1 MFESLIKHLPAI
13 ENAEGF
19 GNWVVDRESKGT
31 MDDPITMPYVNYG
44 TTVADVEQAI
54 YDFVDEHPEY
64 ELTHY
69 HDILERNGLEWD
81 SQAMSGADVSEL
93 DGQAVMALLLGAVS
107 QPQPALRGRPLT
119 AQLYSAGALP
129 EEEHVREPYRA
140 HTRARL
146 RLRVRHGSWTT
157 STRGR
162 RTTRSTSPM

>member
-1 MFESLIKHLPAI
+1 MFESLTKHLPAI

-31 MDDPITMPYVNYG
+31 MNDPIKMPYVNYR

-69 HDILERNGLEWD
+69 HDILERNGLEWS

-93 DGQAVMALLLGAVS
+93 DGQAVMALLLGAVR
-107 QPQPALRGRPLT
+107 AERFCD
-119 AQLYSAGALP
+119 GALLGFF
-129 EEEHVREPYRA
+129 EDGSMRRWL
-140 HTRARL
+140 L
-146 RLRVRHGSWTT
+146 RLKGIDGRDGNEVRHE
-157 STRGR
+157 
-162 RTTRSTSPM
+162 

>member
-1 MFESLIKHLPAI
+1 MFESLTKHLPAI

-31 MDDPITMPYVNYG
+31 MDDPIEMPYVNYG

-69 HDILERNGLEWD
+69 RDILERNGLEWG

-93 DGQAVMALLLGAVS
+93 DGQAVMALLLGAVR
-107 QPQPALRGRPLT
+107 AERFCD
-119 AQLYSAGALP
+119 GALLGFF
-129 EEEHVREPYRA
+129 EDGSMRRWL
-140 HTRARL
+140 L
-146 RLRVRHGSWTT
+146 RLKGIDGRDGNEVRYEY
-157 STRGR
+157 R
-162 RTTRSTSPM
+162 

>member
-1 MFESLIKHLPAI
+1 MFESLAKHLPAI

-31 MDDPITMPYVNYG
+31 MDDPIKMPYVNYR

-69 HDILERNGLEWD
+69 RDILERNGLEWG

-93 DGQAVMALLLGAVS
+93 DGQAVMALLLGAVR
-107 QPQPALRGRPLT
+107 AERFCD
-119 AQLYSAGALP
+119 GALLGFFGDGSM
-129 EEEHVREPYRA
+129 RRWL
-140 HTRARL
+140 L
-146 RLRVRHGSWTT
+146 RLKEIDGRDGNEVRHE
-157 STRGR
+157 
-162 RTTRSTSPM
+162 

>member
-1 MFESLIKHLPAI
+1 MFESLTKHLPAI

-31 MDDPITMPYVNYG
+31 MDDPIEMPYVNYG

-69 HDILERNGLEWD
+69 RDILERNGLEWG

-93 DGQAVMALLLGAVS
+93 DGRAVMALLLGAVR
-107 QPQPALRGRPLT
+107 AERFCD
-119 AQLYSAGALP
+119 GALLGFFGDGSM
-129 EEEHVREPYRA
+129 RRWL
-140 HTRARL
+140 L
-146 RLRVRHGSWTT
+146 RLKEIDGRDGNEVRHE
-157 STRGR
+157 
-162 RTTRSTSPM
+162 

>member
-1 MFESLIKHLPAI
+1 MFESLTKHLPAI

-31 MDDPITMPYVNYG
+31 MDAPIEMPYVNYG

-69 HDILERNGLEWD
+69 RDILERNGLEWG

-93 DGQAVMALLLGAVS
+93 DGQAVMALLLGAVR
-107 QPQPALRGRPLT
+107 AERFCD
-119 AQLYSAGALP
+119 GALLGFFGDGSI
-129 EEEHVREPYRA
+129 RRWL
-140 HTRARL
+140 L
-146 RLRVRHGSWTT
+146 RLKEIDGRDGNEVRHE
-157 STRGR
+157 
-162 RTTRSTSPM
+162 